1 MEDQPMR
8 PEKSWTLMVMASR
21 NDGAVLLLQ
30 PVSGVH
36 AHVQEL
42 LDSDMALLE
51 FTVVVPLSKAE
62 ELLYASAVDESQEP
76 QGDRWQFVPRD

>member
-1 MEDQPMR
+1 MEDQPMK
-8 PEKSWTLMVMASR
+8 PEKSWTLTVMASR